1 MTEADFFTRSIF
13 GLMLLMGLITNVAA
27 EEVAVL
33 DKIVTKDGSRIN
45 GTVTS
50 AKDGVIKIDT
60 EFAGTLS
67 IKAEV
72 VESIQTQGSMTL
84 QLADGTIIR
93 DKPIQVEEQIFTLV
107 DDSGD
112 RVTYG
117 IDEISLVNPERW
129 ELGYGYKWSGLTSVA
144 LELANGNSETQEVDY
159 KVHTTWRSIEDRF
172 TLKLEGEIDEAN
184 EIKTEDNA
192 TVIGKYDRF
201 LADDNYWGVS
211 ISLETDD
218 FADLDLRSHIGPYYG
233 RQFFDKPIFKMSA
246 EAGLAFV
253 DEQFITAEHQKY
265 AGARWDLQMSSSY
278 LGRKSRL
285 YLDHNG
291 IWNLDTTEDLILNV
305 TLGLSF
311 PLLNNLE
318 AAAEILLEYDSG
330 AVEGI
335 DELDQTYKFRIGYV
349 W

>member
-1 MTEADFFTRSIF
+1 
-13 GLMLLMGLITNVAA
+13 
-27 EEVAVL
+27 
-33 DKIVTKDGSRIN
+33 
-45 GTVTS
+45 
-50 AKDGVIKIDT
+50 
-60 EFAGTLS
+60 
-67 IKAEV
+67 
-72 VESIQTQGSMTL
+72 
-84 QLADGTIIR
+84 
-93 DKPIQVEEQIFTLV
+93 
-107 DDSGD
+107 
-112 RVTYG
+112 
-117 IDEISLVNPERW
+117 
-129 ELGYGYKWSGLTSVA
+129 
-144 LELANGNSETQEVDY
+144 
-159 KVHTTWRSIEDRF
+159 
-172 TLKLEGEIDEAN
+172 
-184 EIKTEDNA
+184 
-192 TVIGKYDRF
+192 
-201 LADDNYWGVS
+201 
-211 ISLETDD
+211 
-218 FADLDLRSHIGPYYG
+218 
-233 RQFFDKPIFKMSA
+233 MSA